1 MFQYR
6 LVPLM
11 LWCFCS
17 IWFWLGY
24 PLEVPSQ
31 DSAYYYLLS
40 ALSQSMAAL
49 LGLTFTISL
58 VGAQLTARYSQRL
71 PKRLFSPFFLLYICL
86 FAIAVVLPLIFL
98 SSPNSWKV
106 KFCLTLGTLDLV
118 LLVPYF
124 YYFLDRLSP
133 RSLIEALFQESAKEI
148 KAGKESGQIESVQ
161 TMDNIAMS
169 ALDFKDYDTF
179 SLALGKLG
187 ELMLL
192 RTNNE
197 QEKIRDLLADICHVA
212 IEDPRAARVSTE
224 ALSQLCQSAAQTG
237 RKEVAKWALKI
248 LEEEIG
254 LVAIHERQGKVTAS
268 AVSAAAK
275 AAKSLVEAAVEV
287 TARGVLTLETL
298 GIKAAEK
305 GLWSPAFNAASSLIG
320 VGAHAFTK
328 GQEAI
333 ALQAANALR
342 KMQGS
347 KTGKEAVKLAILTKQ
362 DEKAVNKFLK
372 EYEIST

>member
-1 MFQYR
+1 
-6 LVPLM
+6 
-11 LWCFCS
+11 
-17 IWFWLGY
+17 
-24 PLEVPSQ
+24 
-31 DSAYYYLLS
+31 
-40 ALSQSMAAL
+40 
-49 LGLTFTISL
+49 
-58 VGAQLTARYSQRL
+58 
-71 PKRLFSPFFLLYICL
+71 
-86 FAIAVVLPLIFL
+86 
-98 SSPNSWKV
+98 
-106 KFCLTLGTLDLV
+106 LV

>member
-1 MFQYR
+1 
-6 LVPLM
+6 M
-11 LWCFCS
+11 LWCFFT

-31 DSAYYYLLS
+31 DPSYHYLLS
-40 ALSQSMAAL
+40 ALSQGMAAL

-71 PKRLFSPFFLLYICL
+71 PKRLFSPLFVLYICL

-98 SSPNSWKV
+98 PSPNPWKV
-106 KFCLTLGTLDLV
+106 KLCLTLGVLDLV

-148 KAGKESGQIESVQ
+148 KAGKERGQVESVQ

-169 ALDFKDYDTF
+169 ALGFKDYDTF
-179 SLALGKLG
+179 SLALEKLG

-224 ALSQLCQSAAQTG
+224 ALSQLCQSAAQRG
-237 RKEVAKWALKI
+237 RKEVAKRALEI
-248 LEEEIG
+248 LEGEIG
-254 LVAIHERQGKVTAS
+254 LVAIRERQGKVAVF

-275 AAKSLVEAAVEV
+275 AIKSLAEAAVEEIV
-287 TARGVLTLETL
+287 SDLTLRVILTFEVL
-298 GIKAAEK
+298 GINAAEK
-305 GLWSPAFNAASSLIG
+305 GLWKPVFDAASALIE
-320 VGAHAFTK
+320 VGADAFTRC
-328 GQEAI
+328 QDTI
-333 ALQAANALR
+333 ALQAAKALQ
-342 KMQGS
+342 KMKAKAG
-347 KTGKEAVKLAILTKQ
+347 TGEEAVTAAILSKQ
-362 DEKAVNKFLK
+362 GEKAVDKFLK
-372 EYEIST
+372 NFHLHI